1 MTFPEHAGNPEEPDI
16 HLQRLLAQQVQV
28 PWYRSL
34 FQNIRE
40 LINPP
45 KLPPLELTS
54 TPVPVR
60 DIWTPLGGE
69 RRRAGAT
76 SLLIHTSVV
85 VLAFTIFSNKA
96 VQKLVKDQVTPL
108 FAPDIAAYKPTPKKE
123 QARGGGGGGGD
134 RSPIPVSKGALPPK
148 PKKMFVAPMIRN
160 NPDPKLVLDA
170 GLIVPPDVPNIK
182 SDQFGDPLAKSGI
195 PSNGT
200 GYGTGMGSG
209 TGGGVGSGSGGGYGP
224 GHGGG
229 WGGGAYKIGGGVSA
243 PSLLHKVE
251 PEYSEEARKAKYQ
264 GTVVLFVVVDE
275 NGNPKELKVIRPLG
289 LGLDQKAIEAVQK
302 WKFRPGMKDGRAVA
316 VQATIEVNFRLL

>member
-1 MTFPEHAGNPEEPDI
+1 MTSPEHAGNLEDPDI
-16 HLQRLLAQQVQV
+16 HLQRLFNEQIQA
-28 PWYRSL
+28 PWYRS
-34 FQNIRE
+34 FVQNVRE
-40 LINPP
+40 LIHPP
-45 KLPPLELTS
+45 KLPPLEVTS
-54 TPVPVR
+54 KPVPVQ
-60 DIWTPLGGE
+60 DIWAPLGGE

-76 SLLIHTSVV
+76 SLIIHVSVV
-85 VLAFTIFSNKA
+85 ALAFTLFTSKTVQNA
-96 VQKLVKDQVTPL
+96 VKEQLTL
-108 FAPDIAAYKPTPKKE
+108 IAPDISAYKPAPKKD
-123 QARGGGGGGGD
+123 QLRGGGGGGGD
-134 RSPIPVSKGALPPK
+134 RSPLPVSKGALPPK
-148 PKKMFVAPMIRN
+148 PKKMFVPPMIRN

-170 GLIVPPDVPNIK
+170 GLVIPPDVPNIK

-200 GYGTGMGSG
+200 GFGSGMGSG

-264 GTVVLFVVVDE
+264 GTVVLFVIVDE
-275 NGNPKELKVIRPLG
+275 NGNPKELRVIRPLG